1 MPQTWTTEDLRSLTG
16 TLKPHHEHSG
26 FFKIYGKKVKLL
38 IYQDGILDLMQ
49 GSKPKNSDDWRIDM
63 LAVGEFPWEK
73 DFFKEVIDLFECPLR
88 DVPLRMHDW
97 PELAKWR
104 LQVGK

>member
-1 MPQTWTTEDLRSLTG
+1 MRPEWAIDDLRSLTG
-16 TLKPHHEHSG
+16 MLKAHPDHVG

-49 GSKPKNSDDWRIDM
+49 GSRPKNSDDWRIDT
-63 LAVGEFPWEK
+63 LVAGEFPWEG
-73 DFFKEVIDLFECPLR
+73 DTFQEIINFFECPLR
-88 DVPLRMHDW
+88 DVPLHLHDW
-97 PELAKWR
+97 PDLAKWR